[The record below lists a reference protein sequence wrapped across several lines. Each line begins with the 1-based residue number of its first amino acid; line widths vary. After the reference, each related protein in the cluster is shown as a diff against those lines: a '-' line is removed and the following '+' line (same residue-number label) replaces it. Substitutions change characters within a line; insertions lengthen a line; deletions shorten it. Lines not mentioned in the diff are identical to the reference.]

1 MTNDAPVGL
10 ESDTATPER
19 RLLKLI
25 LEAIGEGVHGLDR
38 DGRITF
44 VNAAAE
50 RMLGWTAGELV
61 GKVQHPTIHHSGA
74 DGIPSPS
81 ETCEILATIRDGR
94 VRHRDDEVFWRRDG
108 TSFPVDYIATP
119 LRQGG
124 AIIGAVIAF
133 RDISERIA
141 LAQEQAARVAAEA
154 VSAAMV
160 EAHEALEARNA
171 EIADM
176 AQSLARINKE
186 LDQFAYIASH
196 DLKAPLR
203 GIASLAHWIEVDLG
217 DKLGAESRN
226 HLELL
231 QTRVRRMEGLIEGIL
246 AYSRAGR
253 LKDRRE
259 RVDVGLL
266 LAEAIEMLAPPAEA
280 IITVAPN
287 MPVIETERAALQQV
301 FMNLIG
307 NAIRHAKRK
316 DAHVE
321 IAVTEEDG
329 DYYRFS
335 VSDNGPGIPG
345 EFHDKIWEI
354 FQTLEPRDRVEGTG
368 IGLALVKKNVTARG
382 GHAWVESLDST
393 GATFHFQWPKRPDRE
408 DE

>member
-1 MTNDAPVGL
+1 MKNDGSVGL
-10 ESDTATPER
+10 ETDAGTPER
-19 RLLKLI
+19 RLLNLI

-38 DGRITF
+38 EGRITF

-50 RMLGWTAGELV
+50 RMLGWPADELV
-61 GKVQHPTIHHSGA
+61 GKVQHATIHHSRA
-74 DGIPSPS
+74 DGVPIPS
-81 ETCEILATIRDGR
+81 ETSQILATIRDGR
-94 VRHRDDEVFWRRDG
+94 VRHLDDEVFWRRDG

-119 LRQGG
+119 LLQGG

-133 RDISERIA
+133 RDVSERGA
-141 LAQEQAARVAAEA
+141 LVKEQAARAAAEA

-160 EAHEALEARNA
+160 ETRQAMEAKSAD
-171 EIADM
+171 IADM

-203 GIASLAHWIEVDLG
+203 GIASLAHWIEDDLG
-217 DKLGAESRN
+217 DQLSAESRN

-231 QTRVRRMEGLIEGIL
+231 QTRVRRMEGLIDGIL

-259 RVDVGLL
+259 HVDVGGL
-266 LAEAIEMLAPPAEA
+266 LAESIEMLTPPAEA
-280 IITVAPN
+280 TITVAPN

-301 FMNLIG
+301 FMNLVG
-307 NAIRHAKRK
+307 NAIRHAKRT
-316 DAHVE
+316 DVDVR
-321 IAVTEEDG
+321 IAVADEDD

-335 VSDNGPGIPG
+335 VSDNGPGVPS
-345 EFHDKIWEI
+345 EFHNKIWEI

-382 GHAWVESLDST
+382 GHAWVESPESA
-393 GATFHFQWPKRPDRE
+393 GATFHFLWPKRPDRE